1 MLSADERPVMVCRI
15 ENPPHMAQGVDEW
28 MPKHFDDSL
37 DADAVTSVASF
48 RVLHNFDPVNGL
60 PWLFNGHGNRFIV
73 YVADSVEGLAEWV
86 DGPFLRQAIEDGADR
101 EGAYPALDGEPR
113 FAGNFYL
120 CSRVIKPLGVDFVGP
135 TCLFIERFDVGS
147 GDDKEFTTW
156 LEGAHADAV
165 ANVPGV
171 LRVRTYR
178 QNLDVPKRFPFD
190 RYSGKGNRML
200 MAELPVDCD
209 LVDFV
214 KRADVRS
221 LLVDSVRWDLKLPYV
236 RREVANF
243 QVLRNKEDARATFAQ
258 RRPETAK

>member
-1 MLSADERPVMVCRI
+1 MMMLSPDERPIMLCRV
-15 ENPPHMAQGVDEW
+15 EFPQHMAADVDGW

-37 DADAVTSVASF
+37 DDKSVTSAASF
-48 RVLHNFDPVNGL
+48 SVLHNFDPVNGL

-73 YVADSVEGLAEWV
+73 YFVNEIGDLISWI
-86 DGPFLRQAIEDGADR
+86 DGSSARNAIKDGADR
-101 EGAYPALDGEPR
+101 EGAYPALDGEP
-113 FAGNFYL
+113 FNGNIYL

-135 TCLFIERFDVGS
+135 TSLFIERFDVGS

-156 LEGAHADAV
+156 LEGAHAEAV

-243 QVLRNKEDARATFAQ
+243 QVLRNKEDARATFTE
-258 RRPETAK
+258 RHENS

>member
-1 MLSADERPVMVCRI
+1 MLSPDERPIMLCRV
-15 ENPPHMAQGVDEW
+15 EFPSHMAEDVDGW

-37 DADAVTSVASF
+37 DDDSVTCAASF

-73 YVADSVEGLAEWV
+73 YVVKGSDELKLWIGSSSAE
-86 DGPFLRQAIEDGADR
+86 RAIKDGAER
-101 EGAYPALDGEPR
+101 EGAYPALDGEP
-113 FAGNFYL
+113 FNGCIYL
-120 CSRVIKPLGVDFVGP
+120 CSRVIRPLGVDFVGP
-135 TCLFIERFDVGS
+135 CALFVERFDVGS
-147 GDDKEFTTW
+147 GDDKEFTAW
-156 LEGAHADAV
+156 LEGAHAQSV
-165 ANVPGV
+165 ADVPGV

-178 QNLDVPKRFPFD
+178 QNLDVPKRFPFN

-214 KRADVRS
+214 KRVEVRS
-221 LLVDSVRWDLKLPYV
+221 LLGDSIRWDLVLPYV

-243 QVLRNKEDARATFAQ
+243 HVLRNKDDARSTFAQ
-258 RRPETAK
+258 RNAES